1 MVVPP
6 AFSDLGQA
14 ARDLLSKGYN
24 YGSKKKN
31 DFFSSTE
38 CNKPLLIVI
47 CLSYFH
53 EIRFDD
59 FFSGQDGAENKN

>member
-24 YGSKKKN
+24 YGSKKKKKIFLPPN
-31 DFFSSTE
+31 AIE
-38 CNKPLLIVI
+38 L
-47 CLSYFH
+47 Y
-53 EIRFDD
+53 
-59 FFSGQDGAENKN
+59 